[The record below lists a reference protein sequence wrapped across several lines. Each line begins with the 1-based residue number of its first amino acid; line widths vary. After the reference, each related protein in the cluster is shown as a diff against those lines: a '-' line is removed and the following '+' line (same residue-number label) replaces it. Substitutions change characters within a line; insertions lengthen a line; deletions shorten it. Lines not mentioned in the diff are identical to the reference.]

1 MHNVTLAFEAAWKVL
16 VIGLV
21 LGAGLPTLFAFGIRT
36 MAWGQGGEAEVHA
49 AGTAA
54 PAPHPVG
61 RALGILCF
69 ALVLLAVVLG
79 ITYIVAYGFGKE
91 LSFEHVY
98 PTIQNKD

>member
-1 MHNVTLAFEAAWKVL
+1 MNNVTLAFEAAWKVL
-16 VIGLV
+16 LIGLV

-36 MAWGQGGEAEVHA
+36 MAWGQGGSAEVD
-49 AGTAA
+49 TAS
-54 PAPHPVG
+54 APHPAG
-61 RALGILCF
+61 RVVGILCF

>member
-1 MHNVTLAFEAAWKVL
+1 MNNVTFAFEAAWKVL
-16 VIGLV
+16 LIGLV

-36 MAWGQGGEAEVHA
+36 MAWGQGGSAEVD
-49 AGTAA
+49 TAS
-54 PAPHPVG
+54 APHPVG
-61 RALGILCF
+61 RVIGILCF
-69 ALVLLAVVLG
+69 ALVLLAVFLG